1 MYQTY
6 PIKTQFSQIM
16 DKPKKVIELEDV
28 VVKFVGDSGDGMQ
41 LTGTLFSDTAALSG
55 NDLATFPD
63 FPAEIRAPQNT
74 VAGVSGFQVH
84 LGKRKIFTSGDM
96 CDVLVAMNPA
106 SLKSNLKWAK
116 PGATIIVDST
126 AFTKK
131 ANEKAGYATNP
142 LEDGSLN
149 SYHLIQAPIS
159 VITKESLADLDID
172 KKIAEKTKNMFVLG
186 MMYFLFQK
194 DLDKTLDFIKK
205 KFSAKPKVVQANQIV
220 LKAGFNYAET
230 IEAISSTIKIDPA
243 PLQKGRYRNIT
254 GNVAT
259 AWGLLAASEKS
270 QRPLFL
276 GSYPITPATEILAEL
291 SKQKSLG
298 AKVLQAEDEIAG
310 ICSAIGASFAGS
322 LAVTTTSGPGLSLKS
337 EAMGLAVMTE
347 LPLVI
352 VNVQRAGPST
362 GMPTK
367 SEQSDL
373 YQALFGRNGEAP
385 MVVMAASS
393 PANCF
398 HYAYMAAK
406 ISMEHMT
413 PVILLTDG
421 YMAFGSE
428 LFKIP
433 KMAEMPS
440 INPPLAKA
448 NDPEFKPYKRDPVTL
463 ARNWAIP
470 GAEGLRHRIGG
481 LEKTNIDGN
490 VSTDPLN
497 HELMVNIREDKVNRI
512 ANYIPDLEVNGNT
525 SGDLLVVGW
534 GGTEG
539 MLKSAVKRMQEEGKD
554 ISLAHFNYIMPLPR
568 NTDKV
573 FSKFKRIIVCE
584 LNKGQFVN
592 YLRMKI
598 PEFRYH
604 QYNKVQGLPFQV
616 KELTQTF
623 NHLLEEK

>member
-1 MYQTY
+1 MAKLKN
-6 PIKTQFSQIM
+6 I
-16 DKPKKVIELEDV
+16 VELEDV

-41 LTGTLFSDTAALSG
+41 LTGTLFSDTAALAG

-84 LGKRKIFTSGDM
+84 LGQRKIHTSGDL

-106 SLKSNLKWAK
+106 SLRANIKWAK
-116 PGATIIVDST
+116 PGATIIVDES
-126 AFTKK
+126 AFEEKFI
-131 ANEKAGYATNP
+131 EKAGYKTNP
-142 LEDGSLN
+142 LEDGSLDG
-149 SYHLIQAPIS
+149 YHMIKAPIS
-159 VITKESLADLDID
+159 LLTKEALSEVDID
-172 KKIAEKTKNMFVLG
+172 KRMAEKTKNMFVLG
-186 MMYFLFQK
+186 MMYYLFQRN
-194 DLDKTLDFIKK
+194 LDKTLDFILK
-205 KFSAKPKVVQANQIV
+205 KFQNKPEVVQANQV
-220 LKAGFNYAET
+220 ALKAGYNYAET
-230 IEAISSTIKIDPA
+230 VEAIVSTIKIGAA
-243 PLQKGRYRNIT
+243 PMEKGTYRSIT

-259 AWGLLAASEKS
+259 AWGLLAAAERSG
-270 QRPLFL
+270 RPLFL
-276 GSYPITPATEILAEL
+276 GSYPITPATEILMEL
-291 SKQKSLG
+291 SKHKSLG
-298 AKVLQAEDEIAG
+298 AKVFQAEDEIAG

-337 EAMGLAVMTE
+337 EAMGLAVITE

-373 YQALFGRNGEAP
+373 FQALFGRNGEAP
-385 MVVMAASS
+385 MIVIAASS
-393 PANCF
+393 PASCF
-398 HYAYMAAK
+398 HFAYMASK
-406 ISMEHMT
+406 LSMEHMT

-421 YMAFGSE
+421 HMGFGSE

-433 KMAEMPS
+433 KVADMPD
-440 INPPLAKA
+440 INPPLAKP
-448 NDPEFKPYKRDPVTL
+448 NDPDFKPYRRDAVTL

-470 GAEGLRHRIGG
+470 GTEGLRHRIGG

-497 HELMVNIREDKVNRI
+497 HQLMVNIREDKVMRV
-512 ANYIPDLEVNGNT
+512 ANYIPEQEVMGET

-539 MLKSAVKRMQEEGKD
+539 MLKSAVGQMQNAGHKV
-554 ISLAHFNYIMPLPR
+554 SLAQFNYIMPLPK
-568 NTDKV
+568 NTAEV
-573 FSKFKRIIVCE
+573 FSRFKRIVVCE

-592 YLRMKI
+592 YLKMTH
-598 PEFRYH
+598 PEFKYL
-604 QYNKVQGLPFQV
+604 QYNKVQGLPFHV
-616 KELTQTF
+616 SELTQVFTK
-623 NHLLEEK
+623 LLEEK